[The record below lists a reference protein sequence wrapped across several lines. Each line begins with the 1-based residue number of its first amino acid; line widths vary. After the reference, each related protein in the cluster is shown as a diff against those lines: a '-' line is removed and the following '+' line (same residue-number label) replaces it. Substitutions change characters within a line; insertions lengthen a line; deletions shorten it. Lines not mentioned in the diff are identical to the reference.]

1 MRINGEDRDGQN
13 FVLNPNKFNP
23 SENYRLIT
31 KALTVGNLKS
41 IIIKKPE
48 KDRNIFYKDGRFA
61 CTTIDIQNGPDTS
74 TFQCDDI
81 LDKHKDTMELPF
93 YETKA
98 YTFTVVP
105 DDDKTLASDQPLF
118 VQLLGKNG
126 KTALQV
132 TLINLSNR
140 RFSLKMA
147 LSRL

>member
-1 MRINGEDRDGQN
+1 
-13 FVLNPNKFNP
+13 
-23 SENYRLIT
+23 
-31 KALTVGNLKS
+31 
-41 IIIKKPE
+41 
-48 KDRNIFYKDGRFA
+48 
-61 CTTIDIQNGPDTS
+61 
-74 TFQCDDI
+74 
-81 LDKHKDTMELPF
+81 MELPF

-105 DDDKTLASDQPLF
+105 DDDKTLSSDQPLL

-147 LSRL
+147 LRRL